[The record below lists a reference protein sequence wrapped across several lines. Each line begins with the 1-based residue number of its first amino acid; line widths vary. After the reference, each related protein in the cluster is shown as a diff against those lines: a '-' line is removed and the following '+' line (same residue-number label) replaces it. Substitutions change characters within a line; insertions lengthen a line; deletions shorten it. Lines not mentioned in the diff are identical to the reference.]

1 MALPNE
7 PVTLSVEQIKEL
19 NQRLLTM
26 RHDVNNHLSLM
37 MAALELIR
45 RQPESAD
52 RLLGTLIEQPRKI
65 SETITKFSGEWE
77 TAVGITRS

>member
-19 NQRLLTM
+19 NQRFVTL
-26 RHDVNNHLSLM
+26 RHDVNIHLSLI

-45 RQPESAD
+45 RQPESAN
-52 RLLGTLIEQPRKI
+52 RLLAALIEQPRKI
-65 SETITKFSGEWE
+65 SETITQFSGEWE
-77 TAVGITRS
+77 TALGITRS